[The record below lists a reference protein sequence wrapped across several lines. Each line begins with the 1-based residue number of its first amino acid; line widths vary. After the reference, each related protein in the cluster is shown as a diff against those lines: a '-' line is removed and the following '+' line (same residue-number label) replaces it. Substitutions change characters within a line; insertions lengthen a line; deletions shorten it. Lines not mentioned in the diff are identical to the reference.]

1 VRGLSVRRVESPDPE
16 PYWLKALTYLKT
28 SPEATRRALCEELDK
43 IESRLLGDAMLAL
56 ERRQVWL
63 AHDITGQLTELSRLL
78 DILCRRK

>member
-1 VRGLSVRRVESPDPE
+1 MSARLVESLDPE

-28 SPEATRRALCEELDK
+28 APETTRRALCEELDK
-43 IESRLLGDAMLAL
+43 IESRLLGDAILAL

-63 AHDITGQLTELSRLL
+63 AHDITGQLAELSRLL

>member
-1 VRGLSVRRVESPDPE
+1 LPAERVESPEPE

-28 SPEATRRALCEELDK
+28 APEETRRALCEELDK
-43 IESRLLGDAMLAL
+43 IESKLLGDAILAL

-78 DILCRRK
+78 DLLCRRR